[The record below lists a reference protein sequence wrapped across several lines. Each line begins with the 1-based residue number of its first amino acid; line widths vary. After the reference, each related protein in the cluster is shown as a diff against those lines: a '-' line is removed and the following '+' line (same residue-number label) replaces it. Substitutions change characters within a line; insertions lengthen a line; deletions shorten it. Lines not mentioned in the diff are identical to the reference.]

1 MNNAQATTTAIEKN
15 VINLQSKYVA
25 LPPRTS
31 VFRFCSF
38 RRRSRPLFDVKKN
51 DSFCGRMNDQH
62 KSTCRQ
68 IYPVLFPSPQTAH
81 TDLIQGYYSKYT
93 FRKPDELE

>member
-1 MNNAQATTTAIEKN
+1 MNA
-15 VINLQSKYVA
+15 
-25 LPPRTS
+25 
-31 VFRFCSF
+31 
-38 RRRSRPLFDVKKN
+38 
-51 DSFCGRMNDQH
+51 QH

-68 IYPVLFPSPQTAH
+68 IYPVLFSSPQTAH